1 METVS
6 ETVQSKLFILFF
18 VSAILNELVVD
29 QTIAVIQ
36 AQLPMETLF
45 FYFLNS
51 FFYFCCFQDISVCN
65 YICDKYYRNMWVI
78 WLLCSFH

>member
-1 METVS
+1 MNYIYITGQSMETVS

-29 QTIAVIQ
+29 QTIAVTQ

-45 FYFLNS
+45 FYF
-51 FFYFCCFQDISVCN
+51 F
-65 YICDKYYRNMWVI
+65 K
-78 WLLCSFH
+78 

>member
-29 QTIAVIQ
+29 QTIAVTQ

-45 FYFLNS
+45 FYF
-51 FFYFCCFQDISVCN
+51 F
-65 YICDKYYRNMWVI
+65 K
-78 WLLCSFH
+78 